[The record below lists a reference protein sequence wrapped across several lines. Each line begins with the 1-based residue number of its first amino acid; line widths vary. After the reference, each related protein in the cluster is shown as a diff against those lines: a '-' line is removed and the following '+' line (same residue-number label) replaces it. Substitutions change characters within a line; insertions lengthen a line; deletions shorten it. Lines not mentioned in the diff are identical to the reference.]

1 MGAQRGPK
9 DAHFTLTISRE
20 RREDYWERKTY
31 RENNRE
37 HGAYREVYREHKGLK
52 SWRHLRAWRREDL
65 AKIQRGLKTFW
76 RKRIHQG
83 AKPFEGKKDPWETT
97 GFQDPLRQRDLE
109 T

>member
-37 HGAYREVYREHKGLK
+37 HGAYREVYREHK
-52 SWRHLRAWRREDL
+52 AWRFGDTWEL
-65 AKIQRGLKTFW
+65 EGEKT
-76 RKRIHQG
+76 
-83 AKPFEGKKDPWETT
+83 
-97 GFQDPLRQRDLE
+97 
-109 T
+109 